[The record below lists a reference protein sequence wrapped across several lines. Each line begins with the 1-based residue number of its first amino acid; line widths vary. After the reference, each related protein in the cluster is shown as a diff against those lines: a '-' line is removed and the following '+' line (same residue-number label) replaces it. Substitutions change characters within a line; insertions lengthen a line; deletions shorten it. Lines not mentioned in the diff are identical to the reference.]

1 MSSRFIHIVINS
13 RISSFLSLNN
23 ISLCILFINSSVNGH
38 LCCFHI
44 LAIGNNALID
54 IGVKISLSDPEFNY
68 FGQISRSGVARSY
81 DSIIFLYI
89 LGTSIL
95 FSMKSAPF
103 YIPLNL
109 NILKNINQVFW
120 KISFSLAMPDIY
132 SWLDWC
138 YRFLEQYQRTEVPFS
153 SHYIKRYVI
162 LTWPIPGGVSFD
174 NLVKAALVSF
184 SNVKFA
190 IFLNQISSILSIC
203 ISKFKIFYFNNK
215 CF

>member
-1 MSSRFIHIVINS
+1 MFVLSFAICENVRLFQATSPLLEPKPRLLTVIISRGY
-13 RISSFLSLNN
+13 
-23 ISLCILFINSSVNGH
+23 LFCEMI
-38 LCCFHI
+38 
-44 LAIGNNALID
+44 
-54 IGVKISLSDPEFNY
+54 DPEFNY

-203 ISKFKIFYFNNK
+203 ISKFKIFYFNKK